1 MAYPSSTRRPSA
13 YRGGPPPKRSGN
25 AAAVVIAGVV
35 VVGLIVLVV
44 AVSGGSKP
52 PPPSETPVVKATPT
66 PAAPPSTSPAAE
78 KPWPVIPPE
87 TFEQAKTLAA
97 SFADD
102 ARRAD
107 ALYSESLKAKQA
119 GDDALWQK
127 KLGEA
132 KQLYEGIKNRW
143 NDFVDGLPS
152 NRDHDA
158 EEVLRKFFLRESG
171 QVQAYIKK
179 LGNMKSDERIK

>member
-1 MAYPSSTRRPSA
+1 MAYTSSSRRPST

-25 AAAVVIAGVV
+25 TAAVVIAGVV
-35 VVGLIVLVV
+35 VVGLVVLVV
-44 AVSGGSKP
+44 AASGGSKP
-52 PPPSETPVVKATPT
+52 TPPPETPVIRATPPPT
-66 PAAPPSTSPAAE
+66 PPPTSPAAE
-78 KPWPVIPPE
+78 KPWPVIPAE
-87 TFEQAKTLAA
+87 TFEQAKTLAS

-143 NDFVDGLPS
+143 NDFVDALPS